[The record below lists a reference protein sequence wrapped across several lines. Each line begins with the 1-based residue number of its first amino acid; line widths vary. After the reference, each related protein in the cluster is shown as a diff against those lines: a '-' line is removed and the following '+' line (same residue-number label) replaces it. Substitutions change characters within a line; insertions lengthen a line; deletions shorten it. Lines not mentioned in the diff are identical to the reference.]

1 MTNQIRSKR
10 FPLLPFV
17 AAPSAA
23 PLLSNV
29 TALNSTSVLVEWERV
44 PKESRNGIIT
54 KYTIYYKDELKKAEG
69 TMVVK
74 PPNKTAIINGLR
86 QQAEYSFWIVAAT
99 SKGNGPLSNM
109 IKATTDGKAR
119 RFQNASL
126 LHFYI

>member
-1 MTNQIRSKR
+1 M
-10 FPLLPFV
+10 LPFI

-44 PKESRNGIIT
+44 PKESRNGIIA
-54 KYTIYYKDELKKAEG
+54 KYTIYYRDELKKAEG
-69 TMVVK
+69 TVVVK

-99 SKGNGPLSNM
+99 SKGDGPLSNAV
-109 IKATTDGKAR
+109 KATTDGKEI
-119 RFQNASL
+119 SK
-126 LHFYI
+126 Y

>member
-1 MTNQIRSKR
+1 MTNQIRAKR
-10 FPLLPFV
+10 LLLLPFV

-44 PKESRNGIIT
+44 PREYRNGIIN
-54 KYTIYYKDELKKAEG
+54 KYTIYYRDELKKAEG

-74 PPNKTAIINGLR
+74 PPNKTAIVNGLR

-99 SKGNGPLSNM
+99 SKGNGPLSNA
-109 IKATTDGKAR
+109 IKATTDGKEI
-119 RFQNASL
+119 SKC
-126 LHFYI
+126 

>member
-1 MTNQIRSKR
+1 MTNQIRFKR
-10 FPLLPFV
+10 LPLLPFV

-29 TALNSTSVLVEWERV
+29 TALNSTSVLVEWELV

-54 KYTIYYKDELKKAEG
+54 KYTIYYRDELKKAEG

-99 SKGNGPLSNM
+99 SKGDGPLSNAV
-109 IKATTDGKAR
+109 KATTDGKEI
-119 RFQNASL
+119 SK
-126 LHFYI
+126 Y